1 MARTPYFLVSSV
13 DLAANS
19 TGDITI
25 RTDAN
30 ETIRIKYLAF
40 NSTGSFEI
48 FDWEDSRGNS
58 YTNATS
64 DNTITSDLIPL
75 QTAHINHYIE
85 LPEELVIEPASVMTI
100 SVKDTSGA
108 ANTVTFF
115 AIGTRELK

>member
-1 MARTPYFLVSSV
+1 MPRTPYFLVAKVSLS
-13 DLAANS
+13 ANS

-30 ETIRIKYLAF
+30 ETIHIKYCAF

-85 LPEELVIEPASVMTI
+85 LPEDLVVEPASVMTI
-100 SVKDTSGA
+100 SVKDTSGS

-115 AIGTRELK
+115 AIGVREIK